1 MDELSGLLS
10 SLSAEEVNKLKA
22 AANSLLS
29 GSVAEQTAK
38 NALTV
43 PAASGTPANA
53 LEHMPKLL
61 QIFQKGMTKQTNITH
76 FLDSLMPLLS
86 APRQEKT
93 KEGIRFIQLMDILPL
108 WKGLL

>member
-10 SLSAEEVNKLKA
+10 GLSAEDVSKLKA

-29 GSVAEQTAK
+29 GSVAEKPTK
-38 NALTV
+38 NVVTV
-43 PAASGTPANA
+43 PSTTGASANA
-53 LEHMPKLL
+53 LDHMPELL
-61 QIFQKGMTKQTNITH
+61 QIFQKGMTKQNNMTQ
-76 FLDSLMPLLS
+76 FLESLMPLLS

-93 KEGIRFIQLMDILPL
+93 KEAIRFIQLMDILPL